1 MIRALFTL
9 SLLAHL
15 DACFSFPDHVWN
27 QKTTLTVETPNGPVS
42 GSGVIEVTAWFYD
55 PPDPMTGREVHYEYR
70 GEAAAVEVLPGQW
83 LFALIGNPAEMIYHA
98 SPDALGG
105 IDRGDR
111 GAWLAAI
118 PDHEGA
124 VTLTG
129 RTLPR
134 LVTFADIDDPAS
146 VALVDPENL
155 AASFGPGVR
164 LTSVTLEVT
173 EEPVTEGRV
182 EEVLDWWLTL
192 RSGPYTSLSS
202 LQLPDDS
209 PRGWQHLSP
218 TEFWSLDR
226 LNSLEERTE

>member
-1 MIRALFTL
+1 MIRALLTV
-9 SLLAHL
+9 SLMGML
-15 DACFSFPDHVWN
+15 DACLSPHEDYVWN
-27 QKTTLTVETPNGPVS
+27 QKTTVMVDTPDGTISGSAVVQVVATFFEEGEFVS
-42 GSGVIEVTAWFYD
+42 GVEVRY
-55 PPDPMTGREVHYEYR
+55 GYR

-83 LFALIGNPAEMIYHA
+83 LFALIGNPAEAIYHA

-134 LVTFADIDDPAS
+134 LVTFADIDDPAT
-146 VALVDPENL
+146 VTLVDPENL

-164 LTSVTLEVT
+164 LVSVTLEVFRMRAA
-173 EEPVTEGRV
+173 GGAIG
-182 EEVLDWWLTL
+182 EVLDDAFFRRWARIHQEALSRGL
-192 RSGPYTSLSS
+192 EDPYFDTPASRLSR
-202 LQLPDDS
+202 DDFT
-209 PRGWQHLSP
+209 RGTQ
-218 TEFWSLDR
+218 
-226 LNSLEERTE
+226 